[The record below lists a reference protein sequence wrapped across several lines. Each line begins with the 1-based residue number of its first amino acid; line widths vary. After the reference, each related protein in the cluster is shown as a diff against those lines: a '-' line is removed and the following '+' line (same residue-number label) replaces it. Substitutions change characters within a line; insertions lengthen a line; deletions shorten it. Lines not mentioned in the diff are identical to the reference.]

1 MICAAESSMWGG
13 LGLGKSETYPER
25 AGAPDCAYYMRTGVC
40 GYASRCR
47 FNHPPDR
54 ATVILFFLSSSV
66 SFLSIYYMYKKM
78 TLFKKKKISV
88 MWGCVFQSGG
98 FFFVLCFKSSL
109 LLCLSYTIKCRLK
122 QLLEP
127 QDSIPNALVLSL
139 VK

>member
-1 MICAAESSMWGG
+1 M
-13 LGLGKSETYPER
+13 K
-25 AGAPDCAYYMRTGVC
+25 RTQREQVLL
-40 GYASRCR
+40 
-47 FNHPPDR
+47 
-54 ATVILFFLSSSV
+54 TVPTTCVLVSVVTPLDAVSIILLIVPRLSFFFLSSSV